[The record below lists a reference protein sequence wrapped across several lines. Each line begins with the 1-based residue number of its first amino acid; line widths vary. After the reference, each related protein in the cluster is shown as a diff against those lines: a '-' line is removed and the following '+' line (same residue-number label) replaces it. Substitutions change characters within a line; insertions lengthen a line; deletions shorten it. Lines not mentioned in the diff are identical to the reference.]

1 MELWLAALII
11 VGAAVLS
18 AAGMLIVRRRA
29 PAGTFFK
36 DPIPAGAVYTVVG
49 TAYMVIV
56 AFVFFIAFESYG
68 GAKADAEKE
77 ATATLAMFHADVPF
91 GPAARA
97 ELQGQMI
104 CYAREVI
111 SDEWPAMREGEASS
125 VVDARV
131 SAMEESAEQIPV
143 TDAKQ
148 AAAFEHWFTLNE
160 ERRQGRQGRIGKAEG
175 LVPPVIWLILIIGAV
190 VVIASVA
197 LFADREEAAVT
208 QAAMVAAVAII
219 VVSGLVLVRFLD
231 RPYEGKSGSIKPTA
245 MERTLAQMERGGAR
259 SSGHPVHRLGRLRE
273 KAPRAV
279 EPCGLDHRADT
290 ELLPIL
296 SSHTHRRDDYAQPEP
311 RSFSS
316 VSRSSGSTQRSWRA
330 SRANA
335 FLPPTQTP
343 IRKRECATRRRMRRV
358 TPSSAVW
365 AIIRALPSV

>member
-1 MELWLAALII
+1 MEPWLAALII
-11 VGAAVLS
+11 LGAAALS
-18 AAGMLIVRRRA
+18 AVGMLIVRRRA
-29 PAGTFFK
+29 PAGSFVR
-36 DPIPAGAVYTVVG
+36 DPVPAGAVYSVVG
-49 TAYMVIV
+49 TAYMLIV

-111 SDEWPAMREGEASS
+111 SDEWPAMREGGASS
-125 VVDARV
+125 VVDASV

-197 LFADREEAAVT
+197 LFADREETAVT

-245 MERTLAQMERGGAR
+245 MERTLAQMEREHRSAVKRSLGAP
-259 SSGHPVHRLGRLRE
+259 S
-273 KAPRAV
+273 
-279 EPCGLDHRADT
+279 
-290 ELLPIL
+290 
-296 SSHTHRRDDYAQPEP
+296 
-311 RSFSS
+311 SS
-316 VSRSSGSTQRSWRA
+316 VDEG
-330 SRANA
+330 
-335 FLPPTQTP
+335 
-343 IRKRECATRRRMRRV
+343 ETRRRA
-358 TPSSAVW
+358 SQ
-365 AIIRALPSV
+365 RAEQFHVF

>member
-11 VGAAVLS
+11 LGTAGLS

-29 PAGTFFK
+29 PAGTFLK
-36 DPIPAGAVYTVVG
+36 DPIPAGAVYTVAG

-77 ATATLAMFHADVPF
+77 ATATLAMFHAARQL

-97 ELQGQMI
+97 DLEGQMI

-111 SDEWPAMREGEASS
+111 SDGWPAMREGGGSS

-131 SAMEESAEQIPV
+131 SAMEEAAEQIAV
-143 TDAKQ
+143 NNAKQ

-160 ERRQGRQGRIGKAEG
+160 ERRQGRQGRIGKSEG

-197 LFADREEAAVT
+197 LFADRAELAAT
-208 QAAMVAAVAII
+208 QAAMAAAVAII

-231 RPYEGKSGSIKPTA
+231 KPYEDKSGSIKPTA
-245 MERTLAQMERGGAR
+245 TERTLAQMESEYRERG
-259 SSGHPVHRLGRLRE
+259 
-273 KAPRAV
+273 RAV
-279 EPCGLDHRADT
+279 
-290 ELLPIL
+290 I
-296 SSHTHRRDDYAQPEP
+296 
-311 RSFSS
+311 
-316 VSRSSGSTQRSWRA
+316 
-330 SRANA
+330 
-335 FLPPTQTP
+335 
-343 IRKRECATRRRMRRV
+343 ECADLRG
-358 TPSSAVW
+358 
-365 AIIRALPSV
+365 

>member
-68 GAKADAEKE
+68 GAKADAEEE
-77 ATATLAMFHADVPF
+77 ATATLAMFHADAPF
-91 GPAARA
+91 GPATRE

-104 CYAREVI
+104 CYARDVI
-111 SDEWPAMREGEASS
+111 SDEWPAMREGEGSS

-131 SAMEESAEQIPV
+131 SAMEETAEQIPV

-190 VVIASVA
+190 VVIASVG

-208 QAAMVAAVAII
+208 QAAMVAAVAIV

-231 RPYEGKSGSIKPTA
+231 RPYEDKSGSIKPRA
-245 MERTLAQMERGGAR
+245 MERTLAQMERE
-259 SSGHPVHRLGRLRE
+259 HRGQ
-273 KAPRAV
+273 AV
-279 EPCGLDHRADT
+279 IRCAD
-290 ELLPIL
+290 L
-296 SSHTHRRDDYAQPEP
+296 A
-311 RSFSS
+311 
-316 VSRSSGSTQRSWRA
+316 G
-330 SRANA
+330 
-335 FLPPTQTP
+335 
-343 IRKRECATRRRMRRV
+343 
-358 TPSSAVW
+358 
-365 AIIRALPSV
+365 